1 MFNSARLKALLASVA
16 LLVALPGTVAVSQE
30 QPTGSLTLVGH
41 NPLMNRGMNAAIAI
55 HGDYAYIGS
64 RTDFYENDLDAS
76 GIMVV
81 DISDPSNPE
90 VVNVFGP
97 PDTAN
102 PGESSRELRVWQSQ
116 NILILLHTNCG
127 GETAHGC
134 TGPSAHEF
142 KFFDISGDNAT
153 DPELIVTHE
162 HGTHEFFL
170 WEDPSNPDRAL
181 MFGGSAGSE
190 FTIWDISPVR
200 DGQQPDVLYMDDHGY
215 TAIQPNT
222 VTIDAPSTAAGTY
235 EAAGA
240 DFGPEPSTTGISG
253 DVELVNDG
261 VSGSPDGTPTDG
273 CEPFSLTAGAIALVD
288 RGFCGFVVKAANAQA
303 AGASALIVANNTPDP
318 PSDMGGDDPSI
329 TIPSVMISQADGDTI
344 KAGLPATGTVAGKPG
359 GGIPA
364 GGLHSLSVS
373 NDGRF
378 VFYALLTGGF
388 AVADVSDFTSGVPNP
403 QLRLV
408 TRNERRPTWPGPG
421 AHSAVKLW
429 GRDWVWVSDEVYG
442 TITGSDHGCPWGWA
456 RLINIRSPER
466 PRVVS
471 EFKIPENDPST
482 CDDWNPPRTSYS
494 THNPTLTPRI
504 AMTTWHSGGFQMA
517 NIKDPRNPYKLAEF
531 FPEPLDVVAM
541 EDPRLS
547 SDPDTGRHEKV
558 VMWSYP
564 IIKDGLIYVVDLRNG
579 LYILEYDGPFEQEI
593 DLVSFLEGNS
603 NLGWALCFEPVGE
616 EPEYCEDWRRD

>member
-1 MFNSARLKALLASVA
+1 MGRSAWFKPLAA
-16 LLVALPGTVAVSQE
+16 IALVALVLTANATAAPPKPKTGTLSQ
-30 QPTGSLTLVGH
+30 VGH
-41 NPLMNRGMNAAIAI
+41 DPLMSRGMNAAIAI

-64 RTDFYENDLDAS
+64 RTDFYEDDLDAS
-76 GIMVV
+76 GIMIV

-97 PDTAN
+97 PHTAN

-116 NILILLHTNCG
+116 DILIVLHTNCG
-127 GETAHGC
+127 GATAHGC
-134 TGPSAHEF
+134 SAPSAHEF

-153 DPELIVTHE
+153 DPELILTHE

-200 DGQQPDVLYMDDHGY
+200 NGQQPTVLYMDDHGY
-215 TAIQPNT
+215 EAIQPNT
-222 VTIDAPSTAAGTY
+222 VTINAPSPAAGTY

-240 DFGPEPSTTGISG
+240 DFGPKPSTSGISG
-253 DVELVNDG
+253 DVVLVNDG
-261 VSGSPDGTPTDG
+261 VSGSPGGTPTDG
-273 CEPFSLTAGAIALVD
+273 CEPFSVPAGAIALVD
-288 RGFCGFVVKAANAQA
+288 RGFCSFVTKAANAQA
-303 AGASALIVANNTPDP
+303 AGASALIVANNSPAP
-318 PSDMGGDDPSI
+318 PSTMGGTDPSI
-329 TIPSVMISQADGDTI
+329 TIPSVMISQSDGATI
-344 KAGLPATGTVAGKPG
+344 KAGLPATGTVAAKPG

-378 VFYALLTGGF
+378 AYYALLTGGF
-388 AVADVSDFTSGVPNP
+388 AVVDVSDFTSGAANP

-408 TRNERRPTWPGPG
+408 TQNELRPTWPGPG

-442 TITGSDHGCPWGWA
+442 TITAPGHGCPWGWA
-456 RLINIRSPER
+456 RMIDISDPSAPTVEADYR
-466 PRVVS
+466 
-471 EFKIPENDPST
+471 IPENDPST

-494 THNPTLTPRI
+494 AHNPTLTPHV
-504 AMTTWHSGGFQMA
+504 ALSTWHSGGLQA
-517 NIKDPRNPYKLAEF
+517 VNIQRPHRPAQLAEF
-531 FPEPLDVVAM
+531 FPEPLPEVTM

-564 IIKDGLIYVVDLRNG
+564 IIRDGLIYVVDLRNG
-579 LYILEYDGPFEQEI
+579 LYILKYRGAFEREI
-593 DLVSFLEGNS
+593 ARIGFLEGNS
-603 NLGWALCFEPVGE
+603 NLGAALCFEPVGTA
-616 EPEYCEDWRRD
+616 PGYCN